1 MMAKFIAALLTAILI
16 GGAVGYLAPPGVG
29 HAQTTVPPGFYD
41 QLRMMNHDCSYAVGS
56 LGTTLEFV
64 IENPGDVTLTEN
76 LSDAT
81 NDLNRC
87 IREITDLFKT
97 VHQ

>member
-1 MMAKFIAALLTAILI
+1 MAKIAVFLVTVLIALGIGFIA
-16 GGAVGYLAPPGVG
+16 PGN
-29 HAQTTVPPGFYD
+29 AQTATSAQFYD

-56 LGTTLEFV
+56 LGTTLELV

-76 LSDAT
+76 VSDAT